1 MSSDKQYVEK
11 MLKLHETHKR
21 KLQTVPTAKIEN
33 SKTLAEFYTPGV
45 AEPCIQISKNKKDVY
60 KYTNKGNIV
69 AVVSDGTAVL
79 GLGDIGPEAGLP
91 VMEGKCILFKT
102 FADID
107 AIPIMIDSKDPEEII
122 KTIKLISP
130 GIGAINLED
139 IAAPKCFE
147 IERRLQKELS
157 IPVMHDDQHGTAIV
171 IVAGLINALKLAGKK
186 FENIKV
192 IFSGAGAA
200 GTAITK
206 MLLAKGCKNII
217 VADRAGALYKGRK
230 ENMNAEKEELAKI
243 TNPGNVKGKLDVIIK
258 GADVFIGVS
267 GPGILKKEHVK
278 VMNSKPIIFA
288 VANPIPEIMPADAK
302 EAGAFIVATGRSDF
316 PNQVNNCLAFPGV
329 FRGALD
335 VHASDINNE
344 MKIAAATCLA
354 KWVKD
359 PKPNYIIPGAFEKGL
374 AFKVGD
380 AVAEAAEKS
389 GVARKPKK
397 K

>member
-1 MSSDKQYVEK
+1 MSADKEYVAK
-11 MLKLHETHKR
+11 MLKLHEENKR
-21 KLQTVPTAKIEN
+21 KIEAVPRVKITDPKVL
-33 SKTLAEFYTPGV
+33 SEFYTPGV
-45 AEPCIQISKNKKDVY
+45 AEPCIAISKKKEDVY

-122 KTIKLISP
+122 KAVKLVSP
-130 GIGAINLED
+130 GLGAINLED

-147 IERRLQKELS
+147 IERRLKKELK

-171 IVAGLINALKLAGKK
+171 IIAGLINALKLAGKSFK
-186 FENIKV
+186 DVKI

-206 MLLAKGCKNII
+206 MLLAEGCKNII
-217 VADRAGALYKGRK
+217 IADRAGAIYKGRTD
-230 ENMNAEKEELAKI
+230 NMNAEKEELAKI
-243 TNPGNVKGKLDVIIK
+243 TNPDNVKGTLDEIIK

-267 GPGILKKEHVK
+267 GPGLLTKDHVK
-278 VMNSKPIIFA
+278 SMGTKPIIFA

-335 VHASDINNE
+335 VHATDINDE
-344 MKIAAATCLA
+344 MKMAAANCLA
-354 KWVKD
+354 DWVKSPTVD
-359 PKPNYIIPGAFEKGL
+359 CIIPSAFEQGL
-374 AFKVGD
+374 ALKVGE
-380 AVAEAAEKS
+380 AVAQAAIKS
-389 GVARKPKK
+389 GVVKTPKA
-397 K
+397 